1 MALQITHLPVSA
13 IKKLCHLRDPVVV
26 TPTSL
31 RTWRNFDSIS
41 FVSGLIS
48 NATVGIITLSNH
60 PLRMAGIPNHQV
72 GYTKTRISDAAT
84 RSACS

>member
-1 MALQITHLPVSA
+1 MALQTSHLPVSA

-26 TPTSL
+26 TPTSR

-48 NATVGIITLSNH
+48 NATVGIITLIEPSLKNRRH
-60 PLRMAGIPNHQV
+60 TEPPSGVHEDQDL
-72 GYTKTRISDAAT
+72 
-84 RSACS
+84 